1 MNHIRKFQSY
11 KNKKNETKVV
21 NESVLQVDDN
31 YKVRVIVDVKKS
43 MVNSYIKKVGDNTQ
57 KNLRDF
63 YSDMDIVEELVKH
76 VVETGMNVDTIPAT
90 LLVGGSQIQGQSQ
103 GQAQAQGQ
111 AAQVQTEPQ
120 GFEEVAPQGQAQPQ
134 AQGQPGQGQA
144 QPQAQGQP
152 GQGQAQPQAQGQ
164 PGQGQAQAQIPEEEE
179 EEEEE
184 GTEEELP

>member
-11 KNKKNETKVV
+11 KSKKNETKVV

-134 AQGQPGQGQA
+134 AQGQG
-144 QPQAQGQP
+144 QPQAQGQ
-152 GQGQAQPQAQGQ
+152 GQPQAQGQ
-164 PGQGQAQAQIPEEEE
+164 PGQGQAQAQIPEEDE

>member
-11 KNKKNETKVV
+11 KSKKNETKVV

-120 GFEEVAPQGQAQPQ
+120 GFEEVQPAQVQPQGQAQPQ
-134 AQGQPGQGQA
+134 AQGQPGQSQVQPQGQA
-144 QPQAQGQP
+144 QP
-152 GQGQAQPQAQGQ
+152 GQGQVQPQAQ
-164 PGQGQAQAQIPEEEE
+164 AQTPEEED